1 MCSSATRSMLHSL
14 LIRARVTMTQHTV
27 RRTLDLCAFHQGCFL
42 QHEPGADLA
51 LLRLYRHVLEVHRA
65 ATQRREVVEEE
76 AREEAFFKRYLEF
89 CRARVAPRLSEP
101 AADSLVSQYVELREQ
116 VMITFNPLDHSH

>member
-1 MCSSATRSMLHSL
+1 M
-14 LIRARVTMTQHTV
+14 
-27 RRTLDLCAFHQGCFL
+27 
-42 QHEPGADLA
+42 
-51 LLRLYRHVLEVHRA
+51 HRA
-65 ATQRREVVEEE
+65 ATQRREVAEDE

-116 VMITFNPLDHSH
+116 VVYNSELPDHSVDARMPLLGDGHSPGWRQMLWLSHICCQRNLGQR